1 MTDAQSVTIAVTL
14 FAIFGAMLYNRKSVE
29 GMRDVLRAEA
39 KTGTAEIKA
48 ELKVEITPMSKLV
61 IANAWTGSTEKISR
75 ND

>member
-1 MTDAQSVTIAVTL
+1 M
-14 FAIFGAMLYNRKSVE
+14 YCE
-29 GMRDVLRAEA
+29 AEA

-48 ELKVEITPMSKLV
+48 ELKVEITPMSKPV